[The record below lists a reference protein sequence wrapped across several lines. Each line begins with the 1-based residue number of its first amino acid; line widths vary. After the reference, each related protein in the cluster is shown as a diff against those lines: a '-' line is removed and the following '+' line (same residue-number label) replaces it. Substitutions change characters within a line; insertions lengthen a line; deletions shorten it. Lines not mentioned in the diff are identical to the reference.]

1 MNNDMEPGNPPV
13 GISSV
18 TTTSGI
24 TTGVTGGGWRATVT
38 PWGGIE
44 PWGGEAPLDWHI
56 AADDRW
62 HSPQREAA
70 VRQRRI
76 DGTAVVETRV
86 RIPDGDAVQRV
97 YSVPDRGGLTIIEVE
112 NESPLPIAVA
122 FTHGALQSAR
132 PPTAPI
138 EGISLPEGS
147 VAFPVGHHA
156 TLTVALA
163 HDGSGTGP
171 LHGGVPTAAGVA
183 RGWTATV
190 ERASRVLL
198 PDAALSERLVAERCE
213 LALVGPEH
221 PDNDPVAFLL
231 GVGQLVRMGEKAT
244 EWIPDLAHALELA
257 AKSAEPNWALAAA
270 LAAADHVLAVA
281 GEKRGRRDLRAL
293 NNRLAPS
300 HELPSVAPGES
311 AYFITW
317 VERLIVDVQSDGGWL
332 LPSGMPAGWEGNN
345 FEVYGVP
352 TGALSSVS
360 FAVRWHGE
368 RPAVLWEQSGQP
380 VALCSP
386 VIAPGWRSTDV
397 KGEALWPQPEGL
409 VAVARSDDAAPTGL
423 VPGDANQ
430 SGPRVPT
437 EGESFS

>member
-1 MNNDMEPGNPPV
+1 MSSNMESGTAPGGVIP
-13 GISSV
+13 
-18 TTTSGI
+18 GI
-24 TTGVTGGGWRATVT
+24 TTGVTGGGWRGNVT
-38 PWGGIE
+38 RWGGIE
-44 PWGGEAPLDWHI
+44 PWGDGAPLDWHI

-122 FTHGALQSAR
+122 FTHGALRSAR
-132 PPTAPI
+132 APTAPI
-138 EGISLPEGS
+138 EGITLPEGS

-163 HDGSGTGP
+163 HDGSGAGI
-171 LHGGVPTAAGVA
+171 LHGGLPTAAGVA
-183 RGWTATV
+183 RGWLATV
-190 ERASRVLL
+190 ERASRLLL
-198 PDAALSERLVAERCE
+198 PDAALSERFIAERCE

-221 PDNDPVAFLL
+221 PDNDPVGFLL

-257 AKSAEPNWALAAA
+257 AKSAEPNWALSAA
-270 LAAADHVLAVA
+270 LDAADHVLVVA
-281 GEKRGRRDLRAL
+281 AEKRARRDLLAL
-293 NNRLAPS
+293 SSRLACS
-300 HELPSVAPGES
+300 HVLPLGAPADC

-317 VERLIVDVQSDGGWL
+317 VERLIADVHSEGGRL

-345 FEVYGVP
+345 FEVYGLP
-352 TGALSSVS
+352 TGALGSVS

-368 RPAVLWEQSGQP
+368 RPAVLWEQSGPP
-380 VALCSP
+380 VTLSAP
-386 VIAPGWRSTDV
+386 AIAPGWQTTDV
-397 KGEALWPQPEGL
+397 KGEALWPQP
-409 VAVARSDDAAPTGL
+409 DGL
-423 VPGDANQ
+423 VPVARPQ
-430 SGPRVPT
+430 SDEPVDVVHDITPAILPPVPG

>member
-1 MNNDMEPGNPPV
+1 MSMD
-13 GISSV
+13 SV
-18 TTTSGI
+18 STGGATNGI

-44 PWGGEAPLDWHI
+44 PWGGDVPLDWHI

-70 VRQRRI
+70 VRQRRV

-97 YSVPDRGGLTIIEVE
+97 YSVPDHGGLTIIEVE

-122 FTHGALQSAR
+122 FTHGALKSPR

-147 VAFPVGHHA
+147 VAFPVGHHS

-163 HDGSGTGP
+163 HDGSGTGH
-171 LHGGVPTAAGVA
+171 LRGGPPTAAGVA
-183 RGWTATV
+183 RGWAATV
-190 ERASRVLL
+190 ERASRLLL
-198 PDAALSERLVAERCE
+198 PDAALNERFIAERCE
-213 LALVGPEH
+213 LALVGPQH
-221 PDNDPVAFLL
+221 PDNDPVGFLL

-257 AKSAEPNWALAAA
+257 AKSTNPDWALAAA
-270 LAAADHVLAVA
+270 LDAADHVLAVA
-281 GEKRGRRDLRAL
+281 DEKRARRDLRAL
-293 NNRLAPS
+293 GARLAPS
-300 HELPSVAPGES
+300 LVLPADAPAEC

-317 VERLIVDVQSDGGWL
+317 VERRISDVQADGGRL

-352 TGALSSVS
+352 TGAQSSVS

-380 VALCSP
+380 VTLTSP
-386 VIAPGWRSTDV
+386 AIAPGWQTREL

-409 VAVARSDDAAPTGL
+409 APASLVGEEAPVEVAPIVAPN
-423 VPGDANQ
+423 VPG
-430 SGPRVPT
+430 

>member
-1 MNNDMEPGNPPV
+1 MSSDMEPG
-13 GISSV
+13 I
-18 TTTSGI
+18 TRGI
-24 TTGVTGGGWRATVT
+24 TTGVTGGGWRATIT
-38 PWGGIE
+38 EWGGID
-44 PWGGEAPLDWHI
+44 PWGDGQPLDWHI

-70 VRQRRI
+70 VRQRRV

-122 FTHGALQSAR
+122 FTHGALQSPR
-132 PPTAPI
+132 PPSAPI
-138 EGISLPEGS
+138 EGITLPTGS
-147 VAFPVGHHA
+147 VAFPVGHHS

-163 HDGSGTGP
+163 HDGSGPGT
-171 LHGGVPTAAGVA
+171 LHGGLPTAAGVA
-183 RGWTATV
+183 RGWTTTV
-190 ERASRVLL
+190 ERASRLLL
-198 PDAALSERLVAERCE
+198 PDATLSERVVAERCE

-221 PDNDPVAFLL
+221 PDNDPVGFLL

-257 AKSAEPNWALAAA
+257 AKSADHDWTLAAA

-281 GEKRGRRDLRAL
+281 GEKRARRDLRSLAT
-293 NNRLAPS
+293 RLAPS
-300 HELPSVAPGES
+300 HALPIGAPSEC
-311 AYFITW
+311 ARFITW
-317 VERLIVDVQSDGGWL
+317 AERLIADVHHDGVHL
-332 LPSGMPAGWEGNN
+332 LPGGMPAGWEGNN

-368 RPAVLWEQSGQP
+368 RPAVLWEQSGEP
-380 VALCSP
+380 VALT
-386 VIAPGWRSTDV
+386 APALAPQWRDAGV
-397 KGEALWPQPEGL
+397 KGEALWPPPEGL
-409 VAVARSDDAAPTGL
+409 T
-423 VPGDANQ
+423 
-430 SGPRVPT
+430 RVPASSGEAEVSEQPT
-437 EGESFS
+437 VTSWTLGEGESFS

>member
-1 MNNDMEPGNPPV
+1 MSIDSTPG
-13 GISSV
+13 
-18 TTTSGI
+18 TTTGTTPGV

-38 PWGGIE
+38 EWGGIE
-44 PWGGEAPLDWHI
+44 PWGDSPALDWHV

-122 FTHGALQSAR
+122 FTHGALKSPR

-147 VAFPVGHHA
+147 VAFPVGHHS
-156 TLTVALA
+156 TLTVAIA
-163 HDGSGTGP
+163 HDGSGAGT
-171 LHGGVPTAAGVA
+171 LHAGLPTAAGVA

-198 PDAALSERLVAERCE
+198 PDGALNERFIAERCE
-213 LALVGPEH
+213 LALVGPQH
-221 PDNDPVAFLL
+221 PDTDPVGFLL

-244 EWIPDLAHALELA
+244 EWIPDLAHSLELA
-257 AKSAEPNWALAAA
+257 AKLADRDWALAAA
-270 LAAADHVLAVA
+270 LDAADHVLAVA
-281 GEKRGRRDLRAL
+281 GEKRARRDLRAL
-293 NNRLAPS
+293 GSRLAPS
-300 HELPSVAPGES
+300 HVLPTDAPAES

-317 VERLIVDVQSDGGWL
+317 VERLIVDVDADGGRVL
-332 LPSGMPAGWEGNN
+332 AGGMPSGWEGIN

-380 VALCSP
+380 VTLSSP
-386 VIAPGWRSTDV
+386 KIAHDWQTSDV
-397 KGEALWPQPEGL
+397 KGEALWPQPEGVAPAPL
-409 VAVARSDDAAPTGL
+409 VKEEALVEGGSIAAPH
-423 VPGDANQ
+423 VPM
-430 SGPRVPT
+430 

>member
-1 MNNDMEPGNPPV
+1 MSMDSVSPT
-13 GISSV
+13 GI
-18 TTTSGI
+18 TSGAILGI

-38 PWGGIE
+38 PWGSIE
-44 PWGGEAPLDWHI
+44 PWGDEPPLDWHI

-62 HSPQREAA
+62 HSPQRETA

-122 FTHGALQSAR
+122 FTHGAVQSPR
-132 PPTAPI
+132 PPTSPI
-138 EGISLPEGS
+138 EGITLPEGS
-147 VAFPVGHHA
+147 VAFPVGHHS
-156 TLTVALA
+156 TLTVALP
-163 HDGSGTGP
+163 HDGSGAGP
-171 LHGGVPTAAGVA
+171 LHGGLPTAAGVA

-190 ERASRVLL
+190 ERASRLLL
-198 PDAALSERLVAERCE
+198 PDAVLSERFVAERCE

-231 GVGQLVRMGEKAT
+231 GVGQLVRMGERAT

-257 AKSAEPNWALAAA
+257 AKSADPDWALAAA
-270 LAAADHVLAVA
+270 LDAADYVLAVA
-281 GEKRGRRDLRAL
+281 GEKRARRDLLAL
-293 NNRLAPS
+293 STRLAAS
-300 HELPSVAPGES
+300 HRLPAEAPATC
-311 AYFITW
+311 AYFVTW
-317 VERLIVDVQSDGGWL
+317 VERLIADVCTEGGRL
-332 LPSGMPAGWEGNN
+332 LPSGLPSGWEGNN

-352 TGALSSVS
+352 TGALSSIS

-368 RPAVLWEQSGQP
+368 RPAVLWEQSGQR
-380 VALCSP
+380 VTLSSP
-386 VIAPGWRSTDV
+386 AIAPGWKTTDV
-397 KGEALWPQPEGL
+397 KGETLWPQPQGL
-409 VAVARSDDAAPTGL
+409 VRAASARDDEPVLETPTS
-423 VPGDANQ
+423 A
-430 SGPRVPT
+430 PRVPG

>member
-1 MNNDMEPGNPPV
+1 MSMDSVSTGGVSN
-13 GISSV
+13 GITLGV
-18 TTTSGI
+18 

-44 PWGGEAPLDWHI
+44 PWGNDAPLDWHI

-97 YSVPDRGGLTIIEVE
+97 YSVPDHGGLTIIEVE

-122 FTHGALQSAR
+122 FTHAALRSPR

-138 EGISLPEGS
+138 EGITLPEGS
-147 VAFPVGHHA
+147 VAFPVGHHS

-163 HDGSGTGP
+163 HDGSGAGS
-171 LHGGVPTAAGVA
+171 LRGGLPTAAGVA

-190 ERASRVLL
+190 ERASRLLL
-198 PDAALSERLVAERCE
+198 PDAALNERFIAERCE

-221 PDNDPVAFLL
+221 PDNDPVGFLL

-257 AKSAEPNWALAAA
+257 AKSAVPDWALAAA
-270 LAAADHVLAVA
+270 MDAADHVLAVA
-281 GEKRGRRDLRAL
+281 GEKRARRDLRIL
-293 NNRLAPS
+293 NTRLAPS
-300 HELPSVAPGES
+300 HVLPANAPSEC

-317 VERLIVDVQSDGGWL
+317 LERVISDVHADGGRL

-368 RPAVLWEQSGQP
+368 RPAVLWEQSGQQ
-380 VALCSP
+380 VTLSSP
-386 VIAPGWRSTDV
+386 AIAPGWQTTDV

-409 VAVARSDDAAPTGL
+409 VPAAQLEQESPVDVAPTVAPL
-423 VPGDANQ
+423 VPG
-430 SGPRVPT
+430 